1 MEAFSKEQLLQL
13 VLEQQASVPGVSASG
28 GSFGAEVSESWRRKK
43 TRLRTK
49 RLASKARALRKALE
63 TSGMHATELQRKLS
77 STKKRVVELECELC
91 QSRAN
96 AEQAMTLMRSI
107 SDERLDA
114 ESIPFELGA
123 PPIPPATAA
132 AASLP
137 PRAASYTS
145 TCAIVL
151 AQVLLQR
158 MTGNMLSK
166 LSVDFTVFADG
177 SEVIAA
183 CADGARFQ
191 IILMDRMMTDVGGE
205 KATRSLRAMGITDC
219 IVGLTSE
226 SGQADRDAFMA
237 AGLTELCSKPLHQRD
252 WETLAARYIR

>member
-1 MEAFSKEQLLQL
+1 MEAFSKAQLIQL
-13 VLEQQASVPGVSASG
+13 VLEQQASAPGTSVSG
-28 GSFGAEVSESWRRKK
+28 GSVVADVSESWRRKK

-49 RLASKARALRKALE
+49 RLASKARALRKALV
-63 TSGMHATELQRKLS
+63 TSGMHAAELQRKVS
-77 STKKRVVELECELC
+77 STEKRVVELEHELR

-96 AEQAMTLMRSI
+96 AEQAMTMMRSI
-107 SDERLDA
+107 ADERG
-114 ESIPFELGA
+114 EPFVLGA
-123 PPIPPATAA
+123 APIPSATAA
-132 AASLP
+132 AA
-137 PRAASYTS
+137 AALSPDTTTYTS

-166 LSVDFTVFADG
+166 LGVDYTVFADG

-183 CADGARFQ
+183 CAAGDRFQ

-205 KATRSLRAMGITDC
+205 EATRAIRAMGITDC
-219 IVGLTSE
+219 IVGLTSK
-226 SGQADRDAFMA
+226 SGQADRDAFKA

-252 WETLAARYIR
+252 WEPLAARYIK